1 MAIHNFQC
9 NKCGAVMRM
18 AVRPNNALIHVT
30 CMRCQVVIFNNQPS
44 TKTPANPAPPGMMPG
59 ALSGAQLGQSFGD
72 IKVPPPIPPG
82 QPHAQPQV
90 PAQPV
95 QPQAKRIRIKDQ
107 YTIKKQLGEG
117 TMGRVFLAHDDKN
130 NEDVAVKILVNTNE
144 KLRKYFQR
152 EALVLNDLQHP
163 NIIGFKDCG
172 NHNGRLFIVME
183 YIEGQTLLDRLKM
196 GPILPRHAAHLMTYV
211 LSALHYAYQ
220 HNIVHRDIKPANIFI
235 TKNREIKVID
245 LGLGKVITESVDL
258 TKTGQI
264 MGTCFYMPLEQ
275 IQRSKA
281 ADHPADIYAVGA
293 TLYHILVGIAP
304 FEECGRTLDK
314 LFYAKL
320 KNNYIR
326 LKERNKDLP
335 DEIIKIVEK
344 AMEHKPEDRYKTAEE
359 MRTELQNFL
368 QNHPK

>member
-1 MAIHNFQC
+1 MAQIHNFQC
-9 NKCGAVMRM
+9 NNCGAAMRM
-18 AVRPNNALIHVT
+18 AIRPNNALIHIT
-30 CMRCQVVIFNNQPS
+30 CLRCRQVVFNNQGSVNQSPATNQNPS
-44 TKTPANPAPPGMMPG
+44 TSIKKQPA
-59 ALSGAQLGQSFGD
+59 GAQLGKSFGD
-72 IKVPPPIPPG
+72 IKVPPAIP
-82 QPHAQPQV
+82 QS
-90 PAQPV
+90 
-95 QPQAKRIRIKDQ
+95 KRIRIKDQ
-107 YTIKKQLGEG
+107 YTMKKQLGEG

-183 YIEGQTLLDRLKM
+183 YIEGQTLLDRLKS
-196 GPILPRHAAHLMTYV
+196 GPILPHHAAHLMSYV

-235 TKNREIKVID
+235 TKNREVKVID

-293 TLYHILVGIAP
+293 TLYHILTGMAP

-320 KNNYIR
+320 KNNYIG
-326 LKERNKDLP
+326 LKKRKPDLP
-335 DEIIKIVEK
+335 DEIIGIVEK
-344 AMEHKPEDRYKTAEE
+344 AMGHKPEDRYKTAEE
-359 MRTELQNFL
+359 MRLELQNFL
-368 QNHPK
+368 QNHKK

>member
-1 MAIHNFQC
+1 MAQIHNFQC
-9 NKCGAVMRM
+9 SNCGALMRM
-18 AVRPNNALIHVT
+18 AVRPNNALIHIT
-30 CMRCQVVIFNNQPS
+30 CMRCKRVVFNNQGPNS
-44 TKTPANPAPPGMMPG
+44 QVPTNQNNMVSNAP
-59 ALSGAQLGQSFGD
+59 SGAQLNQSFGD
-72 IKVPPPIPPG
+72 IKVPPAIPPG
-82 QPHAQPQV
+82 QV
-90 PAQPV
+90 PASAP
-95 QPQAKRIRIKDQ
+95 AKRIRIKDQ

-130 NEDVAVKILVNTNE
+130 NEDVAVKILVHTNE

-281 ADHPADIYAVGA
+281 ANHPADIYAVGA

-335 DEIIKIVEK
+335 DEIVNIVEK

-359 MRTELQNFL
+359 MRVELQNFL
-368 QNHPK
+368 QNNPK